1 MATHSTIPA
10 VRTAFADAM
19 TANGAVG
26 GAGVQVS
33 RGYPGESFIERESV
47 YVDRITGAHAIA
59 NIKAG
64 RKQRDETYKLVVV
77 VSVAEDI
84 GTVADVEDRAFELLA
99 EVEDWLADDP
109 SLGDVD
115 GVVFATAGEFELFS
129 DMTANGVACVIR
141 FDIDVTAR
149 LI

>member
-10 VRTAFADAM
+10 VRTAFADAL
-19 TANGAVG
+19 TTNSSVG
-26 GAGVQVS
+26 GSGVQVS

-47 YVDRITGAHAIA
+47 YIDRITGAHAIA

-64 RKQRDETYKLVVV
+64 RKQRDETYAMTVVV
-77 VSVAEDI
+77 AVVEDT

-115 GVVFATAGEFELFS
+115 GVVHATAGDFRLFS
-129 DMTANGVACVIR
+129 DMTTNGAACVIE
-141 FDIDVTAR
+141 FDINVAAR